1 MKAKYLEELMLWIA
15 RELKS
20 IKPRIYIITIIKSN
34 DSAVYKHNCC
44 GMKLIASRG
53 II

>member
-20 IKPRIYIITIIKSN
+20 IKHRIFILTIPKSN
-34 DSAVYKHNCC
+34 DSAVYKHNSR
-44 GMKLIASRG
+44 GIKLIASRD
-53 II
+53 IE